1 MSDEHKKTYDFNQ
14 SKYEEI
20 NKILSLLEL
29 QFFIDC
35 SNTEKVEKEISL
47 TCIKGYN

>member
-1 MSDEHKKTYDFNQ
+1 MTDENKKKCDLIQ

-20 NKILSLLEL
+20 SKILSLLEL
-29 QFFIDC
+29 QLFFDC
-35 SNTEKVEKEISL
+35 TSTEKVEKEISL